1 MSCGAISFEGI
12 NRTKVVYHQIK
23 YVFKI
28 GSCICLKFNRS
39 LAVWIDSVKWL
50 LTLYRAFNVHLLDS
64 DWHLWVVG
72 TAEKSWPLL
81 ASEISEIHFLFVLFS
96 FFFINKLI
104 VLYSV
109 KSASVWIIC
118 TTPRHQKETSW
129 GGSAQG
135 TQGSLLGVFWVRCS
149 RDVLPGEGHSK
160 QIISLSLAWQHLSVP
175 LDYPEEVAGKREVW
189 DSLIR
194 LLPQSLT
201 WDKCKKMDGRM
212 WYKMKETSLHH

>member
-1 MSCGAISFEGI
+1 M
-12 NRTKVVYHQIK
+12 
-23 YVFKI
+23 
-28 GSCICLKFNRS
+28 CICLIQTGICE
-39 LAVWIDSVKWL
+39 WWGL
-50 LTLYRAFNVHLLDS
+50 LEELTSTGFWDQWN
-64 DWHLWVVG
+64 
-72 TAEKSWPLL
+72 
-81 ASEISEIHFLFVLFS
+81 S
-96 FFFINKLI
+96 FPICFIFICFIFINKLI

-160 QIISLSLAWQHLSVP
+160 QIISLSLAWQHLGVP
-175 LDYPEEVAGKREVW
+175 LDKPEEVAGKREVW
-189 DSLIR
+189 ASLIG